1 MAKWEYDREVKW
13 HTLPVDGDESE
24 SFVFVYKT
32 EGDEY
37 VVSAMR
43 EGDASG
49 GEIEYFPS
57 LKAAKKF
64 GEKIAEDGSYVD
76 YLTSEVE

>member
-1 MAKWEYDREVKW
+1 MAKWQYDREVKW
-13 HTLPVDGDESE
+13 HTLPVDGAANDA
-24 SFVFVYKT
+24 FVFVYKT

-43 EGDASG
+43 EGDAAG
-49 GEIEYFPS
+49 GEIEYFPN

-64 GEKIAEDGSYVD
+64 GERIAADGSYVD
-76 YLTSEVE
+76 YLSSEVE

>member
-1 MAKWEYDREVKW
+1 MAKWEYDRDVKW
-13 HTLPVDGDESE
+13 HTMEVEGAEVE
-24 SFVFVYKT
+24 TFVFVYKT

-43 EGDASG
+43 EGDAAG
-49 GEIEYFPS
+49 GEIEYFPN

-64 GEKIAEDGSYVD
+64 GEKIATDGSYVD